1 MSGHQTPEEVRQVFI
16 KSMGEKLGS
25 SFYVLWQE
33 LSWLYTKWGEY
44 VELYGA
50 KPSRIDLLNK
60 AAPRFFRIVQDVLW
74 DEMILHIARLT
85 DPPQSKGKANLTIRR
100 LSPLVEDED
109 FKKALDP
116 LIEVAIQKTDF
127 CRDWR
132 NRRIAHLDLE
142 HTINKEINPLKPASR
157 KYVKEALDSIGEVL
171 NAVTEHY
178 ADSSTI
184 FDIEEGSGG
193 AVSLLYIID
202 DGLKA
207 EEERRDRIR
216 RGNFIKGDLSPR
228 DL

>member
-1 MSGHQTPEEVRQVFI
+1 MSRHQTPEEVRQGFI
-16 KSMGEKLGS
+16 KIMGELLGS

-33 LSWLYTKWGEY
+33 LSWLYTKWEEY
-44 VELYGA
+44 VELYGT

-85 DPPQSKGKANLTIRR
+85 DPPQSKYKANMTIRR
-100 LSPLVEDED
+100 LPDLVENAHT
-109 FKKALDP
+109 KKALAP
-116 LIEVAIQKTDF
+116 LIEASIQKSDF

-142 HTINKEINPLKPASR
+142 HVINRGINPLKPASR
-157 KYVKEALDSIGEVL
+157 KKLAEALNSIAEVL
-171 NAVTEHY
+171 NTVTEHY
-178 ADSSTI
+178 AGSSTI

-193 AVSLLYIID
+193 ALSLLYIID

-207 EEERRDRIR
+207 EKERRDRVR
-216 RGNFIKGDLSPR
+216 RGEYRAGDFSPR

>member
-1 MSGHQTPEEVRQVFI
+1 MSGYQTPEEVRQGFI

-25 SFYVLWQE
+25 SFYVLLQE
-33 LSWLYTKWGEY
+33 FLWLYTKWGEY

-60 AAPRFFRIVQDVLW
+60 AAPRFFQIVQDVLW

-100 LSPLVEDED
+100 LSHLVENED
-109 FKKALDP
+109 FKKALDS

-142 HTINKEINPLKPASR
+142 HTINKEINRLKPASR
-157 KYVKEALDSIGEVL
+157 KQVKEALNSIGEVL

-184 FDIEEGSGG
+184 FDINKGSGG

-207 EEERRDRIR
+207 DDERRDRIR
-216 RGNFIKGDLSPR
+216 KGNYGKWDLNPR

>member
-1 MSGHQTPEEVRQVFI
+1 MSRYQTPEEVRQGFI

-33 LSWLYTKWGEY
+33 LSWLYTKWREY

-50 KPSRIDLLNK
+50 KPSRIELLNK

-74 DEMILHIARLT
+74 DEIILHIARLT
-85 DPPQSKGKANLTIRR
+85 DPPESKGKTNLTILR
-100 LSPLVEDED
+100 LSLLVEDD
-109 FKKALDP
+109 DLKKALDP
-116 LIEVAIQKTDF
+116 LIELAKQKTDF

-142 HTINKEINPLKPASR
+142 HNIDKEINPLKPASR
-157 KYVKEALDSIGEVL
+157 KQIKEALDFIGEVL
-171 NAVTEHY
+171 NAVTKY
-178 ADSSTI
+178 YRNSTTI

-207 EEERRDRIR
+207 EEERGDRIR
-216 RGNFIKGDLSPR
+216 RGNYTKEDLSPR